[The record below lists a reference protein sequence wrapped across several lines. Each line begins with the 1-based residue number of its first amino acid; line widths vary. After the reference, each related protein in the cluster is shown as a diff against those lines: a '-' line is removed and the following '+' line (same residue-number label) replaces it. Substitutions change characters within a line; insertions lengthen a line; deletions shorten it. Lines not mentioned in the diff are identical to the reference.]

1 MYLAQSSIVWETKLY
16 SVKYLLLLWSTDRNN
31 LKIALI
37 LSPYGHIFWNRSET
51 KRKYSNSGIG
61 GDLDVTI
68 YSFCHGIMTCF
79 WFRHIVLLKI
89 LILWFPCFIGT
100 CDGTLV
106 SLNSQLRGDL
116 GVNEL
121 SALTINGYT
130 SYTGSRDELIFLF
143 DDIVEIALIQFEI
156 VNVDQVTM
164 TVDEIGSTAPIWVR
178 SSWTWILKIE

>member
-1 MYLAQSSIVWETKLY
+1 MFL
-16 SVKYLLLLWSTDRNN
+16 VKTYNTVEHTD
-31 LKIALI
+31 
-37 LSPYGHIFWNRSET
+37 HT
-51 KRKYSNSGIG
+51 
-61 GDLDVTI
+61 T
-68 YSFCHGIMTCF
+68 SFS
-79 WFRHIVLLKI
+79 
-89 LILWFPCFIGT
+89 IGT

-121 SALTINGYT
+121 SALTTNGYT
-130 SYTGSRDELIFLF
+130 STTGSRDELIFLF

-178 SSWTWILKIE
+178 SK